1 VVLDRGE
8 GVQRKHFTGRSM
20 YDYIRIRLA
29 ALRDTERGA
38 SAVEYGLLVALI
50 AIMII
55 GGATLIGTN
64 LDAMFNNV
72 GTELTP

>member
-1 VVLDRGE
+1 
-8 GVQRKHFTGRSM
+8 M
-20 YDYIRIRLA
+20 YEYIRARIRA
-29 ALRDTERGA
+29 MVEDERGA

-72 GTELTP
+72 GNELTP